1 MAEARRLLLHH
12 FGYADFRRAQIPVLR
27 SIFEGRD
34 TLAVLPT
41 GGGKSICFQI
51 PAMVLP
57 GLSIIVSP
65 LISLMQD
72 QVEAAR
78 SRGLPAACLNSS
90 LGKAEQEAVRAAVAD
105 GSLRMLYVSPERLE
119 HLSQEITAQGIRPRL
134 LVVDE
139 AHCIAEWGHDFRPS
153 YRRLARA
160 RYRLGQPQAVALT
173 GSATPAVRE
182 EIARTLRLRPGYA
195 SHFGSF
201 DRRNLWFGAV
211 KVASEKERL
220 NALLTLLRGDD
231 AMSIVYTPTRGSTE
245 AVARALS
252 RAGHRA
258 APYHAGLTRG
268 TRATTLD
275 DFLQDRVDIIV
286 ATCAFGMGI
295 DKPSVRLVVH
305 WTPPPTPEAYYQ
317 EAGRAGRD
325 GEFARCVLLWRPAD
339 AQLHRRQLD
348 VTFPQRRLLER
359 IWYERDGRVGV
370 PRNVLDS
377 AERLRRELHPERGPV
392 DWRPI
397 RERRSQAEA
406 RIQAVEDYA
415 RERRCRRSRLVQYFG
430 EQLHHCA
437 GCDCCGAKS
446 APVPVN
452 PEVSGRVI
460 RLRRALADRKTVWSG
475 CPVEPDV
482 LLRLARQPPADAAS
496 LADIPGVGPA
506 LAARLGGT
514 ILGALASRDPA
525 TDSPDDDPLLAA
537 MSGWRAG
544 VAREMGVPPFLVV
557 GDGILRAIVAARPES
572 RMDLA
577 RIRGVGPRLLAKFAD
592 DILRLLSRAAEFGA
606 AARDTSTTDCVLLSA
621 GEVPRCR
628 KPEGALVCDSSRG
641 RESGSPAPALKNA
654 VPSQDSRA
662 VARLSPRR

>member
-1 MAEARRLLLHH
+1 MTQLMTEARRLLLHH
-12 FGYADFRRAQIPVLR
+12 FGYPDFRRGQIPVLQ
-27 SIFEGRD
+27 SVLDGRD

-57 GLSIIVSP
+57 GITLVVSP

-72 QVEAAR
+72 QVAAAR
-78 SRGLPAACLNSS
+78 SRGIPAACLNSS
-90 LGKAEQEAVRAAVAD
+90 LGKAEQQAVQEALTD
-105 GSLRMLYVSPERLE
+105 GSLKMLYVSPERLE
-119 HLSQEITAQGIRPRL
+119 RLSQELAGRGIRPRL

-139 AHCIAEWGHDFRPS
+139 AHCIAKWGHDFRPS

-182 EIARTLRLRPGYA
+182 EIARALRLRHGYA
-195 SHFGSF
+195 SHLGSF

-211 KVASEKERL
+211 KVGGEKERL
-220 NALLTLLRGDD
+220 EALLALLRGDD

-245 AVARALS
+245 VVARALS

-258 APYHAGLTRG
+258 APYHAGLTKG

-275 DFLQDRVDIIV
+275 DFLRDRVDIIV

-325 GEFARCVLLWRPAD
+325 GEFARCVLLWRVAD
-339 AQLHRRQLD
+339 AGLHRRQLD

-359 IWYERDGRVGV
+359 IWHERGGDVGV
-370 PRNVLDS
+370 PRNVLES
-377 AERLRRELHPERGPV
+377 AERLRRELHPERGHV
-392 DWRPI
+392 DWRPV

-415 RERRCRRSRLVQYFG
+415 RATGCRRARLVQYFG
-430 EQLHHCA
+430 ERLDHCA
-437 GCDCCGAKS
+437 GCDRCGAKG
-446 APVPVN
+446 ARTPVDPV
-452 PEVSGRVI
+452 VSERLI
-460 RLRRALADRKTVWSG
+460 RLRRALAERKTVWSG
-475 CPVEPDV
+475 CPLEPHV
-482 LLRLARQPPADAAS
+482 LLRLARQPPGDAAS
-496 LADIPGVGPA
+496 LADVPGVGPA

-514 ILGALASRDPA
+514 ILRALASGDVAAP
-525 TDSPDDDPLLAA
+525 DPDDDPRLAA
-537 MSGWRAG
+537 MITWRAG
-544 VAREMGVPPFLVV
+544 VAREMGVPSFLIVSDAV
-557 GDGILRAIVAARPES
+557 LRAIAAAQPES

-577 RIRGVGPRLLAKFAD
+577 RISGVGPRLLAKFGD
-592 DILRLLSRAAEFGA
+592 DLLRL
-606 AARDTSTTDCVLLSA
+606 A
-621 GEVPRCR
+621 GSVHSDVP
-628 KPEGALVCDSSRG
+628 GFRG
-641 RESGSPAPALKNA
+641 SGSPAPAQKNA
-654 VPSQDSRA
+654 VPSQDIPASLTK
-662 VARLSPRR
+662 LS